1 MRLGPI
7 QLGAIQ
13 LGAIGVDW
21 SVLID
26 QAGWQECGLAGGGVF
41 KGSRLLLFDYWLW
54 EEPNL

>member
-1 MRLGPI
+1 MR
-7 QLGAIQ
+7 LGAIQ
-13 LGAIGVDW
+13 FGAIGVDW

-26 QAGWQECGLAGGGVF
+26 QAGWQECGLAGGGAF